1 MKELFSLGAIHPS
14 DWLKEGQE
22 PAPKTDITLVLDS
35 YGAARLKETTPVEK
49 MFGEHYFYRSGLNE
63 SMREELKSIVDS
75 ITNVFKLKD
84 RDLWIDLA
92 CNDTFMLGCVSK
104 NLIRVGIDPV
114 LKNESYCQ
122 DVAKNTD
129 LVIPDFFSAK
139 EFKKSKFGKQK
150 AKVIT
155 MIAAFYDIQET
166 KPFLE
171 DIYECLDDQGLFVL
185 QLSYTPLMIQQLAY
199 DNLMNEHTYY
209 YSLFNLK
216 NLFEDNGFKILD
228 CQLNPTNGGSFRV
241 FFGKKNTFN
250 EKLFGTQPYRDVC
263 NFRVNSILEYEKTL
277 KLDAIETWQKFYEDI
292 MVLKEQVISFLKQE
306 KAKGKVIYGWG
317 ASTKTNTLLQTMG
330 IDNSLL
336 DGIADRSPYK
346 WGLRTAGTNIP
357 VVSEQE
363 MRDKKPHYIFVN
375 IWHFLSTCLERERD
389 LMEQG
394 TKLIVPCPKFE
405 IIGL

>member
-1 MKELFSLGAIHPS
+1 MKKLFSLGFIHPS

-49 MFGEHYFYRSGLNE
+49 MFGAHYFYRSGLNE

-75 ITNVFKLKD
+75 IEKVFKLKD
-84 RDLWIDLA
+84 RDLWIDIGA
-92 CNDTFMLGCVSK
+92 NDLSLLGFVS
-104 NLIRVGIDPV
+104 NSLIRIGIDPV
-114 LKNESYCQ
+114 LKNNTYAK
-122 DVAKNTD
+122 DVDKNTND
-129 LVIPDFFSAK
+129 IIADFFSAK
-139 EFKKSKFGKQK
+139 TFKSSKFGKQK
-150 AKVIT
+150 AKIIT
-155 MIAAFYDIQET
+155 AIACFYDIQET

-199 DNLMNEHTYY
+199 DNLLNEHTYY

-216 NLFEDNGFKILD
+216 KMFEDNGFKILD
-228 CQLNPTNGGSFRV
+228 CQLNDVNGGSFRV
-241 FFGKKNTFN
+241 FCSKNTFN
-250 EKLFGTQPYRDVC
+250 DKLFGTQPYRDVC
-263 NFRVNSILEYEKTL
+263 NFRINSILEYEKTL
-277 KLDAIETWQKFYEDI
+277 KLDSVETWQKFYEDI
-292 MVLKEQVISFLKQE
+292 MALKEQVVSFLKQE
-306 KAKGKVIYGWG
+306 KAKGKIIYGWG
-317 ASTKTNTLLQTMG
+317 ASTKTNTLIQTMG
-330 IDNSLL
+330 IDNTLL

-346 WGLRTAGTNIP
+346 WGLKTPNGIP

-363 MRDKKPHYIFVN
+363 MRDKKPDYIFVN
-375 IWHFLSTCLERERD
+375 IWHFLSTCLERERE